1 MPIRVVCGWYL
12 AVPRCNQCAERALSL
27 SKRAPASSH
36 ESSEDGRGKM
46 CESMHVGLC
55 VCVCVRALIPGQ
67 SPTVLA
73 LADMLPPITLQ
84 SPPPPPNTLHVPQKA
99 KPAPLRRRALS
110 VRAPIR
116 DGLDGRGSGSHTDG
130 T

>member
-84 SPPPPPNTLHVPQKA
+84 SPPPPSKHSARPPEGEAST
-99 KPAPLRRRALS
+99 PAPPCPLRAS
-110 VRAPIR
+110 AN
-116 DGLDGRGSGSHTDG
+116 S
-130 T
+130 